1 MRFGI
6 DENER
11 DRMWRM
17 RTIRVEGE
25 MRGDEREEEEVEM
38 VERRWDKKRRWLQLL
53 ARCVVRARGRIVIYE
68 SDGSESFSQKGK
80 GPYNFI
86 KPQKGPYIYAFF
98 FQGFL
103 N

>member
-17 RTIRVEGE
+17 RTSRVEGE
-25 MRGDEREEEEVEM
+25 MRGDERKEEEKVVV
-38 VERRWDKKRRWLQLL
+38 VERRWNKKRRWLQLL

-68 SDGSESFSQKGK
+68 SDGRE
-80 GPYNFI
+80 
-86 KPQKGPYIYAFF
+86 
-98 FQGFL
+98 
-103 N
+103 